1 MSPRKL
7 IATASALR
15 ELGFDEVYITKDTTE
30 EKREES
36 IKEEKEDK
44 AELLR
49 KLYKQ
54 MEEERKCILYEGAG
68 GYVFGEGDPNS
79 PVVFVGEAPGEEEDK
94 LKRPFVGKAGQYLN
108 SKLEQV
114 GLKREKVYITNVVK
128 SRPPGNR
135 TPTREEMITCLP
147 YLRKEIEIIKPK
159 LLVCL
164 GSTAMKGILGKEY
177 PLTKYRGQIFPYPY
191 NPSIKVF
198 LTYHPAYV
206 LRNPSADK
214 EFTEDLKKVVQL
226 ISQA

>member
-1 MSPRKL
+1 MNPRKL
-7 IATASALR
+7 IATARALR
-15 ELGFDEVYITKDTTE
+15 ELGFDEVYITE
-30 EKREES
+30 EKHKEPV
-36 IKEEKEDK
+36 KEEKEDK

-49 KLYKQ
+49 KLYQQ
-54 MEEERKCILYEGAG
+54 MEEERKCILYEGAS

-94 LKRPFVGKAGQYLN
+94 LKRPFVGRAGQYLN

-135 TPTREEMITCLP
+135 TPTREEMSSCLP
-147 YLRKEIEIIKPK
+147 YLRKEIEIISPK

-164 GSTAMKGILGKEY
+164 GATAMKGILGKEY
-177 PLTKYRGQIFPYPY
+177 PITKYRGMTFPYPY

>member
-1 MSPRKL
+1 MNPRKL
-7 IATASALR
+7 IATARALR
-15 ELGFDEVYITKDTTE
+15 EHGFDEIYITEDTTE

-135 TPTREEMITCLP
+135 APTKEEMSSCLS
-147 YLRKEIEIIKPK
+147 YLRKEIEIINPK

-164 GSTAMKGILGKEY
+164 GATAMKGILGKDY
-177 PLTKYRGQIFPYPY
+177 PITKYRGQTFPYPY

>member
-1 MSPRKL
+1 MSQRKL
-7 IATASALR
+7 IATAIVLK
-15 ELGFDEVYITKDTTE
+15 ELGFDEIYITHRRENDTFV
-30 EKREES
+30 
-36 IKEEKEDK
+36 EDK
-44 AELLR
+44 ATLLR
-49 KLYKQ
+49 ELYQ
-54 MEEERKCILYEGAG
+54 RMERERRCVLYEGAS

-135 TPTREEMITCLP
+135 QPTKDEMASCLS
-147 YLRKEIEIIKPK
+147 YLRKEVEIIQPR

-164 GSTAMKGILGKEY
+164 GATAMKGILGKEE
-177 PLTKYRGQIFPYPY
+177 PITKCRGRIYPYPY
-191 NPSIKVF
+191 NPKIKVF
-198 LTYHPAYV
+198 LTYHPAYI

-214 EFTEDLKKVVQL
+214 EFTEDLKRIVQF

>member
-1 MSPRKL
+1 MSLRKL
-7 IATASALR
+7 IATARALR
-15 ELGFDEVYITKDTTE
+15 ELGFDEVYIMEGVTKEKHE
-30 EKREES
+30 EPV
-36 IKEEKEDK
+36 KEEKEDK

-54 MEEERKCILYEGAG
+54 MEEERKCILYEGAS

-79 PVVFVGEAPGEEEDK
+79 PVVFIGEAPGEEEDK
-94 LKRPFVGKAGQYLN
+94 LKRPFVGRAGQYLN

-164 GSTAMKGILGKEY
+164 GSTAMKGILGKDY
-177 PLTKYRGQIFPYPY
+177 PITKYRGQIFPYPY